1 MKVGTKLKKEKI
13 SKMINTD
20 LVIMDNIIKKQ
31 LERGRE
37 KSKNGPTYIDNR
49 NMTKDTKEGMEFFDN
64 GGRLSNEELANRP
77 YYFKIGYNIAY
88 RRDIAV
94 RYEISKGI
102 EFFNNGG
109 VLELLSEEEIKGFS
123 TYFIQGY
130 ESAKK
135 EAHTLKKFESR
146 K

>member
-13 SKMINTD
+13 PKMINTD
-20 LVIMDNIIKKQ
+20 LSIMDNIIQKQ

-37 KSKNGPTYIDNR
+37 KAKNGPTYIDNR
-49 NMTKDTKEGMEFFDN
+49 NMTKDTNEGMEFFDN

-77 YYFKIGYNIAY
+77 YYFRIGYNVVY
-88 RRDIAV
+88 RRDIAI
-94 RYEISKGI
+94 RYEISKGV

-123 TYFIQGY
+123 TYFVQGY

-135 EAHTLKKFESR
+135 EAHTLKKSGSR